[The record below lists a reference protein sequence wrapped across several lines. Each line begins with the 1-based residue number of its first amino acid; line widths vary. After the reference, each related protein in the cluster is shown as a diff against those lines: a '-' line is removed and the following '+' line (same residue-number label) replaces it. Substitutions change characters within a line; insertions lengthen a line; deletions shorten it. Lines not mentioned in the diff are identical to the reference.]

1 MLSIVCL
8 HPSTTRCTTV
18 RLCTQMEISTA
29 SDRFQTLPQAI
40 TPPTSKRPHRVS
52 TPNSNSLRTTSTIS
66 STTPSSDNLRGGLRQ
81 GELLLQ
87 RALHPTIAPTSRG
100 SNRRGHRSR
109 LGPLNLTTASIMLR
123 SPGSSRREGKLPL
136 QADLLT
142 TALMH
147 RSSSPPSSPTAGMA
161 FLFRK
166 PRSRRGRGVG
176 TRTTRPINNNQLQR
190 LLQTSILTI
199 TRSTTLRRNSS
210 RKEPELPRSH
220 LTTLKLISTHKGTK
234 LTCTLLKPCL

>member
-29 SDRFQTLPQAI
+29 SDRFQTLLQAI

-52 TPNSNSLRTTSTIS
+52 TPNSNSLLTTSTIS
-66 STTPSSDNLRGGLRQ
+66 STTPSSDNLQGGLRQ

-100 SNRRGHRSR
+100 SNHTGHRSR
-109 LGPLNLTTASIMLR
+109 LGLLNLTTASMLS
-123 SPGSSRREGKLPL
+123 SPGSSRREGKLHLLGNP
-136 QADLLT
+136 LT

-166 PRSRRGRGVG
+166 PRSRRGRGAG
-176 TRTTRPINNNQLQR
+176 TRTTRPINSNQLQ
-190 LLQTSILTI
+190 LLPQTSILTI

-210 RKEPELPRSH
+210 RKEPELPLSH
-220 LTTLKLISTHKGTK
+220 LTTLKLISTHRGTK